1 MTSYEYVICLHPDI
15 VSITF
20 ITCCP
25 CIHAATIKSE
35 NALFIIPE
43 IGGNDFFYAYLAGMS
58 VTHVM
63 AIEVPAAITS
73 IRVNLQVSC

>member
-1 MTSYEYVICLHPDI
+1 MSMLIYVFLPDI
-15 VSITF
+15 VSIIF
-20 ITCCP
+20 FMCCP

-35 NALFIIPE
+35 NALYIIPE